1 MKAPPDSKVLIIE
14 YRYTFSIIIVT
25 MSSVTKIMQNRKQ
38 YKISLLIF
46 NTEVK
51 PGLLKVEMKF
61 R

>member
-1 MKAPPDSKVLIIE
+1 
-14 YRYTFSIIIVT
+14 

-51 PGLLKVEMKF
+51 PGLLKSRNNFGVF
-61 R
+61 